1 MEKPRFSGWINKV
14 FSEEDKY
21 SFYYDGKK
29 LNLILIEDKGLRYMS
44 NNVDI

>member
-29 LNLILIEDKGLRYMS
+29 IKSYFAR
-44 NNVDI
+44 